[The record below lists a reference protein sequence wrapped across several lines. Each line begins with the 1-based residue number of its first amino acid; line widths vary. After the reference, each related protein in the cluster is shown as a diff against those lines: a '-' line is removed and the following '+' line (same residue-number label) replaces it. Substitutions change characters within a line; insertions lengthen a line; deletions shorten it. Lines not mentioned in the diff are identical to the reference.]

1 MFEVSR
7 DVSGATAVGRSLCA
21 MGLAC
26 YLAGILLG
34 DIPVEIPGIAL
45 GVAGYGFAAR
55 ASDRTGQVLGVI
67 VVVLCGVSLAIP
79 FSVAIPSFDLRGLF
93 LES

>member
-1 MFEVSR
+1 VSEVSR

-26 YLAGILLG
+26 YLAGILLA
-34 DIPVEIPGIAL
+34 DIPVEIPGIAM

-55 ASDRTGQVLGVI
+55 AGDLTGQVLGVV
-67 VVVLCGVSLAIP
+67 VVVLCGVSVAIP
-79 FSVAIPSFDLRGLF
+79 FSVAIPSFDAPGLF
-93 LES
+93 LKS

>member
-1 MFEVSR
+1 MSR

-34 DIPVEIPGIAL
+34 NIPVEIPGIAL
-45 GVAGYGFAAR
+45 GVAGYEFAAK
-55 ASDRTGQVLGVI
+55 ASDRAGRVLGVL
-67 VVVLCGVSLAIP
+67 VVVLCGVSVAIP
-79 FSVAIPSFDLRGLF
+79 FSVAIPSFYVPGLSP
-93 LES
+93 ES